1 MPSFPGV
8 DFLDFDSL
16 LSDEEKLARQTARQF
31 VDDEI
36 MPIIEQYNREGKFPV
51 QLVPQ
56 MAELG
61 LFGASLKGYGCAG
74 MSNVEYG
81 LVTQELERGDSGLRS
96 FISVQSALVMYPIH
110 AFGSDAQK
118 DKWLPLLQQGK
129 AIGCFG
135 LTEPQFGSNPGGML
149 TRAVKKGDSYI
160 LNGEKMWITNGSI
173 SDVAVIWAKTED
185 DKIRGFLVEKGT
197 PGYKAWDVHGK
208 YSLRASVT
216 SGLAMTDCKIPATNL
231 LPGVEGL
238 KGPLSCLNQA
248 RYGIGW
254 GAIGAAMACYDSALT
269 YAKQRKQFN
278 NKPIASHQLV
288 QEKLVWMINEI
299 TKAQL
304 LALQVGKLKDHG
316 RVHPSHISMLKMNN
330 VWMALETARMARQI
344 LGANGIVDDYPIMRH
359 MNNLESVITYEG
371 THDIHK
377 LIIGERITGIAGF
390 RAALLIMIALLL
402 FAPRPSCAADP
413 ATVKPKIRAVTAFV
427 RIDRAHYKEQI
438 QDTLNFLRHAKSAF
452 EKSGY
457 EVQTIRITTQP
468 FPEYTRGLSEEETLA
483 FFREY
488 DALAIKEGFDA
499 SIGPAMMKDTD
510 DPREAELLAKILAN
524 AKTLEGS
531 VFIGGEDGIH

>member
-1 MPSFPGV
+1 MECFEHGLREGAMNTAATRRVSMPSFPGV

-31 VDDEI
+31 VDDQI
-36 MPIIEQYNREGKFPV
+36 LPIIEQYNREGKFPV

-96 FISVQSALVMYPIH
+96 FVSVQSALVMYPIH
-110 AFGSDAQK
+110 TYGSDAQK
-118 DKWLPLLQQGK
+118 NKWLPLLQQGK

-160 LNGEKMWITNGSI
+160 LNGEKMWITSGSLADI
-173 SDVAVIWAKTED
+173 ALIWAKCED
-185 DKIRGFLVEKGT
+185 DKIHGFLVGKGT
-197 PGYKAWDVHGK
+197 PGFKAWDVHGK

-216 SGLAMTDCKIPATNL
+216 SGLAMTDCKIPAENI

-254 GAIGAAMACYDSALT
+254 GGIGAAMACYDTALR
-269 YAKQRKQFN
+269 YSKERKQFEGR
-278 NKPIASHQLV
+278 PIASHQLV
-288 QEKLVWMINEI
+288 QEKLVWMITEI
-299 TKAQL
+299 TKAQF
-304 LALQVGKLKDHG
+304 LALQVGRLKDQG

-377 LIIGERITGIAGF
+377 LIIGERITGIE
-390 RAALLIMIALLL
+390 
-402 FAPRPSCAADP
+402 
-413 ATVKPKIRAVTAFV
+413 AFV
-427 RIDRAHYKEQI
+427 
-438 QDTLNFLRHAKSAF
+438 
-452 EKSGY
+452 
-457 EVQTIRITTQP
+457 
-468 FPEYTRGLSEEETLA
+468 
-483 FFREY
+483 
-488 DALAIKEGFDA
+488 
-499 SIGPAMMKDTD
+499 
-510 DPREAELLAKILAN
+510 
-524 AKTLEGS
+524 
-531 VFIGGEDGIH
+531 